1 MDLLN
6 RAVVRLTTSACLPL
20 QYQGITQM
28 QVEDDTSASRKGR
41 KATIHVRPRP
51 GPGPGPASEL
61 QLQVSFC
68 SYLCSELLVEV
79 KAPR

>member
-41 KATIHVRPRP
+41 KATIHVRP
-51 GPGPGPASEL
+51 GPGPASEL
-61 QLQVSFC
+61 RLQVSFC
-68 SYLCSELLVEV
+68 SYLCSKLLVEV